1 MAKKKGEARVIIT
14 LACITIAEAA
24 DFSHALHLKLKPECT
39 SCHAKATTS
48 TNQEEGPVLASDL
61 HGLRSA
67 VNVGLQHLG
76 WARG

>member
-1 MAKKKGEARVIIT
+1 MDQSTVLDYPG
-14 LACITIAEAA
+14 LSAEQLVYWQKRA
-24 DFSHALHLKLKPECT
+24 FREWALRPRPLFT
-39 SCHAKATTS
+39 YASM
-48 TNQEEGPVLASDL
+48 LASDL